1 MGLAFPQAGFGP
13 ALDLLGAQPSIQRMG
28 IAIEAM
34 RHSAVSIPKLKRRHT
49 ADYAAATS
57 QAQMLGTMLGVLDD
71 VGYLDT

>member
-1 MGLAFPQAGFGP
+1 
-13 ALDLLGAQPSIQRMG
+13 MG